1 MNWDRETE
9 RKAGKAYHLGSS
21 LFGILFA
28 VAWCMIAASM
38 GAWPMLLFGIPFVGL
53 MVFRT
58 VMGVKHM
65 DAEKTRQSQAE
76 QEPWNRPEESQR
88 PAVEAKNGFCPYC
101 GSSLEE
107 SYVFCPYCG
116 RKRN

>member
-28 VAWCMIAASM
+28 VVWCIIAASM

-58 VMGVKHM
+58 VMGMKQLN
-65 DAEKTRQSQAE
+65 AKTGKTPPVE
-76 QEPWNRPEESQR
+76 QEPWERPAESQR
-88 PAVEAKNGFCPYC
+88 PVSEQQNGFCLYC

>member
-1 MNWDRETE
+1 MMWDRETE
-9 RKAGKAYHLGSS
+9 RKAGKVYHLGSS

-28 VAWCMIAASM
+28 VVWCIIAASM
-38 GAWPMLLFGIPFVGL
+38 GAWVMLLFGIPFVGL
-53 MVFRT
+53 MVFHT

-65 DAEKTRQSQAE
+65 NAEKRRHTTAE
-76 QEPWNRPEESQR
+76 REPWEQQEAPQR
-88 PAVEAKNGFCPYC
+88 PAGEAKNGFCPYC

-107 SYVFCPYCG
+107 SFAFCPHCG